1 MDRRPPDPTDPRPAP
16 PVPDGLRAPRGPSH
30 HAGVRLNRRL
40 LRSATLGLA
49 AGGAGLFLA
58 TTVVLYRDLGEAR
71 STIEVLRKDG
81 QRQRQEV
88 ERLAARLDH
97 LDRDVVDS
105 RTLEAQARQKLL
117 EELQLR
123 ARGDAARVQAEL
135 GTLEERVVALRT
147 AAEQHERLL
156 ADSQRSRDAA
166 RRVRGLMAPTVR
178 VNALQ
183 EVGSGTALWSRATAS
198 GGRART
204 YVLTAWHIVQED
216 APTATV
222 EVDFFAPDRTH
233 RTERGRIVAKDGGL
247 DLALVEVDSAA
258 PATWL
263 AHLPAVSEL
272 ERIDLF
278 TPVHAIGCPLGYAPV
293 PTSGEVTSRDKLL
306 DGIHYWMINAP
317 TIFGNS
323 GGGIYE
329 ADTHALI
336 GVLSRISAYKNMID
350 VAVPHMGLVTPIS
363 DVYAWLDRAGYGFVW
378 RDRVVDPKLV
388 EAQGSPTRE
397 GSSSV
402 PASAP
407 AAPGQ

>member
-1 MDRRPPDPTDPRPAP
+1 MDRRPPD
-16 PVPDGLRAPRGPSH
+16 VPDGLRSRRGASQ

-58 TTVVLYRDLGEAR
+58 TTVALHRDLGEAR
-71 STIEVLRKDG
+71 STIEVLRADG
-81 QRQRQEV
+81 ARQRDQV
-88 ERLAARLDH
+88 ERLAARLDY

-105 RTLEAQARQKLL
+105 RTLEAQARQRLL

-123 ARGDAARVQAEL
+123 AKGDAARVQAEL

-147 AAEQHERLL
+147 AAEAHERLL

-183 EVGSGTALWSRATAS
+183 EVGSGTALWSRAS
-198 GGRART
+198 GPTGAGRART
-204 YVLTAWHIVQED
+204 YILTAWHIVQED
-216 APTATV
+216 APTASI

-233 RTERGRIVAKDGGL
+233 RTERGRIVAKDGTL

-258 PATWL
+258 PQAWL
-263 AHLPAVSEL
+263 AHLPALPEL

-293 PTSGEVTSRDKLL
+293 PTSGEITSRDKLL
-306 DGIHYWMINAP
+306 DGNHYWMINAP

-388 EAQGSPTRE
+388 DAQGSPTRE
-397 GSSSV
+397 GSGSV
-402 PASAP
+402 PASSP
-407 AAPGQ
+407 AVPGK

>member
-1 MDRRPPDPTDPRPAP
+1 MRDPEGRRPAALRSA
-16 PVPDGLRAPRGPSH
+16 RAPGH

-40 LRSATLGLA
+40 LRHATLGLA

-58 TTVVLYRDLGEAR
+58 TTVALYRDLGEAR
-71 STIEVLRKDG
+71 STIEVLRADG
-81 QRQRQEV
+81 ARQRDQV

-97 LDRDVVDS
+97 LDRDVIDS
-105 RTLEAQARQKLL
+105 RTLEAQARQRLL

-123 ARGDAARVQAEL
+123 AKGDADKVQAEL
-135 GTLEERVVALRT
+135 GTLEERVLALRT
-147 AAEQHERLL
+147 AAEAHERLL

-183 EVGSGTALWSRATAS
+183 EVGSGTALWSRAAG

-216 APTATV
+216 APTASI

-233 RTERGRIVAKDGGL
+233 RTERGRIVAKDGSL
-247 DLALVEVDSAA
+247 DLALVEVDGAA
-258 PATWL
+258 PVAWL
-263 AHLPAVSEL
+263 AHLPALSEL

-293 PTSGEVTSRDKLL
+293 PTSGELTSRDKLL

-378 RDRVVDPKLV
+378 RDRVVDPKAL
-388 EAQGSPTRE
+388 EAQGSPTKE
-397 GSSSV
+397 GAGSV
-402 PASAP
+402 PASSP
-407 AAPGQ
+407 AATGK

>member
-1 MDRRPPDPTDPRPAP
+1 MRDPE
-16 PVPDGLRAPRGPSH
+16 VRGPAALQKTRGASH

-58 TTVVLYRDLGEAR
+58 TTVALHRDLGEAR
-71 STIEVLRKDG
+71 QTIEVLRADG
-81 QRQRQEV
+81 ERQRDQV

-105 RTLEAQARQKLL
+105 RTLEAQARQRLL

-123 ARGDAARVQAEL
+123 AKGDADKVQAEL

-147 AAEQHERLL
+147 AAEEHERLL

-183 EVGSGTALWSRATAS
+183 EVGSGTALWSRAAG

-204 YVLTAWHIVQED
+204 YVLTAWHVVQED
-216 APTATV
+216 APTASI

-233 RTERGRIVAKDGGL
+233 RTERGKIVAKDGAL

-258 PATWL
+258 PQAWL
-263 AHLPAVSEL
+263 AHLPALSEL

-293 PTSGEVTSRDKLL
+293 PTSGELTSRDKLL

-378 RDRVVDPKLV
+378 RDRVVDPKV
-388 EAQGSPTRE
+388 ADAQGSPTRE
-397 GSSSV
+397 GAGSV
-402 PASAP
+402 PASTP
-407 AAPGQ
+407 APGR